1 MGKIGNC
8 FRIAANNFRKWQGN
22 PRYYILALLL
32 LMFLN
37 IFLAPVRQAAAYV
50 QLPVSAWVF
59 PFLTSNYYSLM
70 LIMFGFVL
78 FLCDAPFVDSEQ
90 AYLIIRC
97 GKKTWL
103 KGQLLYICLASA
115 VYFLSVFLM
124 SILLLLPNIT
134 FAPDWGKLVRT
145 LSQTDLSM
153 QFNVSLD
160 ISYKII
166 RLYSPAAAMGLSLLM
181 AWLIGVLLGVMLF
194 ILNAFFSRAVGVM
207 VTSGMVLLEIFALNN
222 AFRFTYVSPVS
233 WMSLSILDTEGFSK
247 YPTLSYTL
255 ICTLLIIFTLSAIAL
270 RWSKK
275 RDIKVLPPL

>member
-1 MGKIGNC
+1 MVDLGNC
-8 FRIAANNFRKWQGN
+8 FRIAAYNFRKWRGN

-115 VYFLSVFLM
+115 VYFLTVFLM

-134 FAPDWGKLVRT
+134 FSPDWGRLVRT
-145 LSQTDLSM
+145 LSQTDLGL
-153 QFNVSLD
+153 QFNASLD

-181 AWLIGVLLGVMLF
+181 AWLIGVLFGVVLF
-194 ILNAFFSRAVGVM
+194 VLNAFFSRAVGVM

-233 WMSLSILDTEGFSK
+233 WISLSILDTEGFSK

-255 ICTLLIIFTLSAIAL
+255 VCTLLMIFILSAIAL